1 MKTPKEERKEQ
12 AENFPGYP
20 PYSPAEDIYAAGKK
34 ESLDEDEDGLD
45 VEDALTQED
54 EFNKLDDERKGL
66 ITPDTEGDLDSQIY
80 ERELDGGDL
89 DIPGAELDDNME
101 ELGSEDE
108 ENNYYSL
115 GGDNHESL
123 EEDNEPTR

>member
-20 PYSPAEDIYAAGKK
+20 PYPPAEDIYSAAKK
-34 ESLDEDEDGLD
+34 EELEENEGDLDIEDT
-45 VEDALTQED
+45 LTQED
-54 EFNKLDDERKGL
+54 EFNKLDDERRGL
-66 ITPDTEGDLDSQIY
+66 INPEIENDLDSQIY
-80 ERELDGGDL
+80 ERELDGGEL
-89 DIPGAELDDNME
+89 DIPGAELDDDME